1 MEDRISVSTLV
12 EDNMSVA
19 RVLFLAKYRVP
30 HACFALQFDHYLK
43 GIDYTIVATPMTKE
57 ELEPV
62 WPRYNIDSSKF
73 FYVNDSVIYQHYPEV
88 NNWVFKGDYRG
99 WWLRQQAIKLAYL
112 DYLDADIM
120 LMHDPDTFMIEP
132 YCCYQDSK
140 LNLLSLLNTTQGSYE
155 GVFESITGLPR
166 QSPHCFVTELCAVRK
181 ADIVALRQLLK
192 SRWPNKKWL
201 DAIIDSV
208 PGMPTV
214 PPWGNGNII
223 KWFSEYELLGNWAVH
238 CNSVTY
244 QPQRRF
250 EYDSLSKIGDF
261 TAEHNAVCDAVPDLS
276 LSMQMDWDT
285 LTISNFDQYLQ
296 IVHERSR
303 CI

>member
-1 MEDRISVSTLV
+1 MAVV
-12 EDNMSVA
+12 

-30 HACFALQFDHYLK
+30 HAVFALQFDHFLQ
-43 GIDYTIVATPMTKE
+43 GIDYTIIATPMNKE

-62 WPRYNIDSSKF
+62 WNKYNIDSSKF
-73 FYVNDSVIYQHYPEV
+73 QYVNDSVIYKHYPEV
-88 NNWVFKGDYRG
+88 NNWVFEGDYRG

-112 DYLDADIM
+112 DYLDAHVM
-120 LMHDPDTFMIEP
+120 LMHDADTFMIEP
-132 YCCYQDSK
+132 YCCYKDDK

-155 GVFESITGLPR
+155 GVFESITGMPR

-181 ADIVALRQLLK
+181 ADIQSLRQHLE

-201 DAIIDSV
+201 DAIIDAV
-208 PGMPTV
+208 PGMPTI

-238 CNSVTY
+238 QGNVTY
-244 QPQRRF
+244 QEQRRY
-250 EYDSLSKIGDF
+250 EYDSMSKIGNF
-261 TAEHNAVCDAVPDLS
+261 TKEYNAICDAVPDLS

-285 LTISNFDQYLQ
+285 HEVKDFAMYKDMVLKCLSN
-296 IVHERSR
+296 
-303 CI
+303 